1 MRTSHNYTVSL
12 SLYLG
17 NSVKIGAKKAVQSC
31 GNQYG
36 SLAGVMILHGSNE
49 GCNQRVSLI

>member
-1 MRTSHNYTVSL
+1 MRASHNYTVLPSF
-12 SLYLG
+12 YLC
-17 NSVKIGAKKAVQSC
+17 NSVKKGAKKAVQSC